1 MPKAWVK
8 NVYKR
13 RITTQQSCG
22 SLYTSI
28 QKIFMSLSQVVNNN
42 FIIPVVIPK
51 ELTQLFTSTFA
62 HLYPLYTQ
70 LFTLSTYPTIKR
82 TKEI

>member
-8 NVYKR
+8 NVYKA
-13 RITTQQSCG
+13 RINTQQTCG

-28 QKIFMSLSQVVNNN
+28 LKTIVSLRQVVNNN

-51 ELTQLFTSTFA
+51 ELTQLFTSIFA
-62 HLYPLYTQ
+62 HLYLLHTQ